1 MNLSQVTMSH
11 VVFIILSAVAL
22 VGAVGVVTNRNL
34 FRAALF
40 LVLSFIGVAGFYILL
55 EAEFLAMVQLLVY
68 VGAISI
74 LIIFAVMLSRQLMS
88 SELKALNEQWM
99 WALATAVVMFA
110 ILAFILLRVAWP
122 SIEASV
128 PGGTIVEL
136 GKALVDPDGFLLVF
150 EVASVLL
157 LVALVGAVIV
167 ARER

>member
-1 MNLSQVTMSH
+1 MNGTQI
-11 VVFIILSAVAL
+11 VFIILSAVAL
-22 VGAVGVVTNRNL
+22 VGAVGVVTMRNL

-74 LIIFAVMLSRQLMS
+74 LIIFAIMLSRRITAPDVKVVNDQWLG
-88 SELKALNEQWM
+88 ALV
-99 WALATAVVMFA
+99 AAVILCVILILVLLAVTWPVTESNVAGDT
-110 ILAFILLRVAWP
+110 ILI
-122 SIEASV
+122 
-128 PGGTIVEL
+128 EL
-136 GKALVDPDGFLLVF
+136 GKALVDANQFLLVF

-157 LVALVGAVIV
+157 LVALVGAVVV

>member
-1 MNLSQVTMSH
+1 MNFAQ
-11 VVFIILSAVAL
+11 VVFIVVSAIAL
-22 VGAVGVVTNRNL
+22 IGAVGVVTNRNL

-74 LIIFAVMLSRQLMS
+74 LIIFAVMLSRRLM
-88 SELKALNEQWM
+88 APGFQARNEQWA
-99 WALATAVVMFA
+99 WALVAAAALLVVLVIVLVSVNWPTAQADVSGNTV
-110 ILAFILLRVAWP
+110 
-122 SIEASV
+122 
-128 PGGTIVEL
+128 VEL
-136 GKALVDPDGFLLVF
+136 GMALVDANQFLLVF

-157 LVALVGAVIV
+157 LVALVGAVII